1 MDEEKNFILC
11 RLLAELANG
20 DADALGEI
28 YKIIGKN
35 LFLIANK
42 YFNNK
47 DDVED
52 AVQNFCCNLYEKSKK
67 FKHTKNAYAWLICV
81 FKNEIKNMLKQKKR
95 EVPILDELEYAIS
108 DTTTDYLDNYVF
120 IQDIF
125 ACLTPF
131 ERKIVNLR
139 FIEGH
144 NLDYIA
150 KKLRKSESS
159 IRYYI
164 EKIREKIKNCD

>member
-81 FKNEIKNMLKQKKR
+81 FKNEIKNKLIQKKR

-144 NLDYIA
+144 NLDYRA

>member
-47 DDVED
+47 FDVED
-52 AVQNFCCNLYEKSKK
+52 AVQNFCCNLHEKSKK

-81 FKNEIKNMLKQKKR
+81 FKNEIKNKLKQKKR

-150 KKLRKSESS
+150 KKLCKSESS